1 MRTVGGT
8 QVISTLDRSVAP
20 QGLRVRLTRWTEK
33 PGIRT
38 ALVAVLAL
46 RLTTSA
52 CAALAG
58 VVLHGR
64 FLRAVITAYAPPPP
78 LHCFVLPPPLP
89 AQPLPLTGPSL
100 AGGADQP
107 LNPR

>member
-52 CAALAG
+52 CAALA
-58 VVLHGR
+58 VVVFHDR
-64 FLRAVITAYAPPPP
+64 YLRGDY
-78 LHCFVLPPPLP
+78 
-89 AQPLPLTGPSL
+89 TGPSPAFSL
-100 AGGADQP
+100 PVFVVAPP
-107 LNPR
+107 LDSPAESLSWSSM

>member
-52 CAALAG
+52 CAALAADS
-58 VVLHGR
+58 LHR
-64 FLRAVITAYAPPPP
+64 RYLRDGYPAHAPPSSFPP
-78 LHCFVLPPPLP
+78 LALPPHPTRL
-89 AQPLPLTGPSL
+89 ASYLTGPRMVP
-100 AGGADQP
+100 GAP
-107 LNPR
+107 G